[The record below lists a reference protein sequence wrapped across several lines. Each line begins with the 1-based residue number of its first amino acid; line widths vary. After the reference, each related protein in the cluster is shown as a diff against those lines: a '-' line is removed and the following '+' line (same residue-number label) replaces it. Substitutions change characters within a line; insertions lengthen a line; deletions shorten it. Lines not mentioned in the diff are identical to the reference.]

1 LDILKPED
9 VDQFT
14 ETVLE
19 QCLSVL
25 DKIPESVFRIRE
37 LLVAVGQ
44 RNGKVW
50 MEKTLDILL
59 EQVNDNF

>member
-1 LDILKPED
+1 MDILKPED